1 MQEVRPRDGLK
12 TDPLLFLIPLILSV
26 IGVVMITSAT
36 SYSSLERYGSPWVLG
51 LKQLKWL
58 SVSLAAMVMVYSV
71 PLHMWRKIAPVLWML
86 ALAATWAT
94 LFPGIGRSVGGAKRW
109 LSIGGFSFQPLEA
122 LAPVFSIYLAFIMSE
137 KSSEGRA
144 FLRCLTVAAFSAL
157 PLFFQPNA
165 GGVLLIFTLAMGIY
179 VINHGWRY
187 PILAGGIM
195 VAAFLWLTIAE
206 EYRRRRWVAFLDPW
220 GDPLDKGFQIIQGL
234 IAFANGG
241 FWGVGLGRGLQK
253 LQYLPAM
260 HTDYILAI
268 VGEEAGLIGTMSL
281 ILVYALFSWR
291 SYSLW
296 TALDDPSMKSLLWG
310 LVLSMLLPLFINLA
324 GVLKMAPLS
333 GMPLPFLSYGGSSLL
348 FMWMRVGIML
358 KISSQC
364 KRAGGRLI

>member
-1 MQEVRPRDGLK
+1 
-12 TDPLLFLIPLILSV
+12 
-26 IGVVMITSAT
+26 
-36 SYSSLERYGSPWVLG
+36 
-51 LKQLKWL
+51 
-58 SVSLAAMVMVYSV
+58 MV
-71 PLHMWRKIAPVLWML
+71 
-86 ALAATWAT
+86 T
-94 LFPGIGRSVGGAKRW
+94 
-109 LSIGGFSFQPLEA
+109 
-122 LAPVFSIYLAFIMSE
+122 
-137 KSSEGRA
+137 
-144 FLRCLTVAAFSAL
+144 
-157 PLFFQPNA
+157 
-165 GGVLLIFTLAMGIY
+165 
-179 VINHGWRY
+179 
-187 PILAGGIM
+187 
-195 VAAFLWLTIAE
+195 AFLWLTIAE

-220 GDPLDKGFQIIQGL
+220 SDPLDKGFQIIQGL

-364 KRAGGRLI
+364 KRSGGRLL